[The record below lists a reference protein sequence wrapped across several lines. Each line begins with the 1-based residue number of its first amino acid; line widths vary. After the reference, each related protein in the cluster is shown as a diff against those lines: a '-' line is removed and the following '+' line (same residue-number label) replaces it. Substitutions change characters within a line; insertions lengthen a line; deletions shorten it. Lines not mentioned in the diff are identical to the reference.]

1 MFKGVQPRFS
11 GRGAGGR
18 FKSVEA
24 KIGAMNSLVLTSLFP
39 VILLIAAGFG
49 AARLGWVREA
59 AVKDLSNLVFFLLM
73 PALLFRTMGRVRVEQ
88 LDFNPVAA
96 YFMAVGL
103 LVVGTF
109 LLQGFNRRAAVL
121 ALAVTYS
128 NAVMIGIALVTLV
141 FGQTGL
147 VALLTLVPIHSLVL
161 LTGATVLLELAM
173 ASEKAPGS
181 SRQRWLNT
189 VLKALQ
195 NALWHPVTL
204 PLLAGLLFAQTGW
217 LLPPMLEM
225 PLELLAKAFSPMALI
240 LVGVTLAFTLVGSH
254 WRGALALACVK
265 NILHPLLVYGL
276 CLGLGVTGLPMAV
289 MVVAAALP
297 MGANVFLFSQRYGV
311 AQELITASVAVSTA
325 MSLLTLTLAL
335 MLVS

>member
-1 MFKGVQPRFS
+1 
-11 GRGAGGR
+11 
-18 FKSVEA
+18 
-24 KIGAMNSLVLTSLFP
+24 MNSLVLSSLLP
-39 VILLIAAGFG
+39 VILLISAGFA
-49 AARLGWVREA
+49 AARLDWVRET

-73 PALLFRTMGRVRVEQ
+73 PALLFRTMGRVYVEQ
-88 LDFNPVAA
+88 LDFKPVVA
-96 YFMAVGL
+96 YFLAVGV

-128 NAVMIGIALVTLV
+128 NAIMIGIALVTLV
-141 FGQTGL
+141 FGQAGL
-147 VALLTLVPIHSLVL
+147 VTLLTLIPVHSLVL

-173 ASEKAPGS
+173 ASESASGS
-181 SRQRWLNT
+181 ARQRWLST

-195 NALWHPVTL
+195 NALFHPLTL

-217 LLPPMLEM
+217 VLPPMMEM
-225 PLELLAKAFSPMALI
+225 PLDLLARAFSPMALI
-240 LVGVTLAFTLVGSH
+240 LVGVTLGFTRVGSH
-254 WRGALALACVK
+254 WRGALKLAAVK
-265 NILHPLLVYGL
+265 NILHPMLVYGL

-325 MSLLTLTLAL
+325 LSVLTLTLAL

>member
-1 MFKGVQPRFS
+1 
-11 GRGAGGR
+11 
-18 FKSVEA
+18 
-24 KIGAMNSLVLTSLFP
+24 MNSLVLSSLLP
-39 VILLIAAGFG
+39 VILLISAGFA
-49 AARLGWVREA
+49 AARLDWVRET

-73 PALLFRTMGRVRVEQ
+73 PALLFRTMGRVYVEQ
-88 LDFNPVAA
+88 LDFKPVAA
-96 YFMAVGL
+96 YFLAVGV

-128 NAVMIGIALVTLV
+128 NAIMIGIALVTLV
-141 FGQTGL
+141 FGQAGL
-147 VALLTLVPIHSLVL
+147 VTLLTLIPVHSLVL

-173 ASEKAPGS
+173 ASERASGS
-181 SRQRWLNT
+181 ARQRWLST

-195 NALWHPVTL
+195 NALFHPLTL

-217 LLPPMLEM
+217 VLPTMMEM
-225 PLELLAKAFSPMALI
+225 PLDLLARAFSPMALI
-240 LVGVTLAFTLVGSH
+240 LVGVTLGFTRVGSH
-254 WRGALALACVK
+254 WRGASKLAAVK
-265 NILHPLLVYGL
+265 NILHPMLVYGL
-276 CLGLGVTGLPMAV
+276 CLALGVTGLPMAI

-311 AQELITASVAVSTA
+311 AQELITASVAVSTVL
-325 MSLLTLTLAL
+325 SVLTLTLAL

>member
-1 MFKGVQPRFS
+1 
-11 GRGAGGR
+11 
-18 FKSVEA
+18 
-24 KIGAMNSLVLTSLFP
+24 MNSLVLSSLLP
-39 VILLIAAGFG
+39 VILLISAGFA
-49 AARLGWVREA
+49 AARLDWVRET

-73 PALLFRTMGRVRVEQ
+73 PALLFRTMGRVYVEQ
-88 LDFNPVAA
+88 LDFKPVAA
-96 YFMAVGL
+96 YFLAVGV

-128 NAVMIGIALVTLV
+128 NAIMIGIALVTLV
-141 FGQTGL
+141 FGQAGL
-147 VALLTLVPIHSLVL
+147 VTLLTLIPVHSLVL

-173 ASEKAPGS
+173 ASERASGS
-181 SRQRWLNT
+181 ARQRWLSS

-195 NALWHPVTL
+195 NALFHPLTL

-217 LLPPMLEM
+217 VLPPLMEM
-225 PLELLAKAFSPMALI
+225 PLDLLARAFSPMALI
-240 LVGVTLAFTLVGSH
+240 LVGVTLGFTRVGSH
-254 WRGALALACVK
+254 WRGALKLAAVK
-265 NILHPLLVYGL
+265 NILHPMLVYGL
-276 CLGLGVTGLPMAV
+276 CLGLGVTGLPMAI

-311 AQELITASVAVSTA
+311 AQELITASVAVSTVL
-325 MSLLTLTLAL
+325 SVLTLTLAL

>member
-1 MFKGVQPRFS
+1 
-11 GRGAGGR
+11 
-18 FKSVEA
+18 
-24 KIGAMNSLVLTSLFP
+24 MNSLVLSSLLP
-39 VILLIAAGFG
+39 VILLISAGFA
-49 AARLGWVREA
+49 AARLDWVRET

-73 PALLFRTMGRVRVEQ
+73 PALLFRTMGRVHVEQ
-88 LDFNPVAA
+88 IDFKPVAA
-96 YFMAVGL
+96 YFLAVGV

-128 NAVMIGIALVTLV
+128 NAIMIGIALVTLV
-141 FGQTGL
+141 FGQAGL
-147 VALLTLVPIHSLVL
+147 VTLLTLIPVHSLVL

-173 ASEKAPGS
+173 ASESASGS
-181 SRQRWLNT
+181 ARQRWLSS

-195 NALWHPVTL
+195 NALFHPLTL

-217 LLPPMLEM
+217 VLPPMMEM
-225 PLELLAKAFSPMALI
+225 PLDLLARAFSPMALI
-240 LVGVTLAFTLVGSH
+240 LVGVTLGFTRVGSH
-254 WRGALALACVK
+254 WRGALKLAAVK
-265 NILHPLLVYGL
+265 NILHPMLVYGL
-276 CLGLGVTGLPMAV
+276 CLALGVTGLPMAI

-311 AQELITASVAVSTA
+311 AQELITASVAVSTVL
-325 MSLLTLTLAL
+325 SVLTLTLAL

>member
-1 MFKGVQPRFS
+1 
-11 GRGAGGR
+11 
-18 FKSVEA
+18 
-24 KIGAMNSLVLTSLFP
+24 MNSLVLSSLLP
-39 VILLIAAGFG
+39 VILLISAGFA
-49 AARLGWVREA
+49 AARLHWVRET

-73 PALLFRTMGRVRVEQ
+73 PALLFRTMGRVYVEQ
-88 LDFNPVAA
+88 LDFKPVAA
-96 YFMAVGL
+96 YFLAVGV

-128 NAVMIGIALVTLV
+128 NAIMIGIALVTLV
-141 FGQTGL
+141 FGQAGL
-147 VALLTLVPIHSLVL
+147 VTLLTLIPVHSLVL

-173 ASEKAPGS
+173 ASERASGS
-181 SRQRWLNT
+181 ARQRWLSS

-195 NALWHPVTL
+195 NALFHPLTL

-217 LLPPMLEM
+217 VLPPMMEM
-225 PLELLAKAFSPMALI
+225 PLDLLARAFSPMALI
-240 LVGVTLAFTLVGSH
+240 LVGVTLGFTRVGSH
-254 WRGALALACVK
+254 WRGALKLAAVK
-265 NILHPLLVYGL
+265 NILHPMLVYGL
-276 CLGLGVTGLPMAV
+276 CLGLGVKGLPMAI

-311 AQELITASVAVSTA
+311 AQELITASVAVSTVL
-325 MSLLTLTLAL
+325 SVLTLTLAL

>member
-1 MFKGVQPRFS
+1 
-11 GRGAGGR
+11 
-18 FKSVEA
+18 
-24 KIGAMNSLVLTSLFP
+24 MNSLVLSSLLP
-39 VILLIAAGFG
+39 VILLISAGFA
-49 AARLGWVREA
+49 AARLHWVRET

-73 PALLFRTMGRVRVEQ
+73 PALLFRTMGRVYVEQ
-88 LDFNPVAA
+88 LDFKPVAA
-96 YFMAVGL
+96 YFLAVGV

-128 NAVMIGIALVTLV
+128 NAIMIGIALVTLV
-141 FGQTGL
+141 FGQAGL
-147 VALLTLVPIHSLVL
+147 VTLLTLIPVHSLVL

-173 ASEKAPGS
+173 ASERASGS
-181 SRQRWLNT
+181 ARQGWLST

-195 NALWHPVTL
+195 NALFHPLTL

-217 LLPPMLEM
+217 VLPPLMEM
-225 PLELLAKAFSPMALI
+225 PLDLLARAFSPMALI
-240 LVGVTLAFTLVGSH
+240 LVGVTLGFTRVGSH
-254 WRGALALACVK
+254 WRGALKLAAVK
-265 NILHPLLVYGL
+265 NILHPMLAYGL
-276 CLGLGVTGLPMAV
+276 CLALGVTGLPMAI

-311 AQELITASVAVSTA
+311 AQELITASVAVSTVL
-325 MSLLTLTLAL
+325 SVLTLTLAL

>member
-1 MFKGVQPRFS
+1 
-11 GRGAGGR
+11 
-18 FKSVEA
+18 
-24 KIGAMNSLVLTSLFP
+24 MNSLVLTSLLP
-39 VILLIAAGFG
+39 VILLISAGFA
-49 AARLGWVREA
+49 AARLGRVRET

-73 PALLFRTMGRVRVEQ
+73 PALLFRTMGRVYVEQ
-88 LDFNPVAA
+88 LDFKPVAA
-96 YFMAVGL
+96 YFLAVGV

-128 NAVMIGIALVTLV
+128 NAIMIGIALVTLV
-141 FGQTGL
+141 FGQAGL
-147 VALLTLVPIHSLVL
+147 VTLLTLIPVHSLVL

-173 ASEKAPGS
+173 ASERASGS
-181 SRQRWLNT
+181 ARQGWLST

-195 NALWHPVTL
+195 NALFHPLTL

-217 LLPPMLEM
+217 VLPPLMEM
-225 PLELLAKAFSPMALI
+225 PLDLLARAFSPMALI
-240 LVGVTLAFTLVGSH
+240 LVGVTLGFTRVGSH
-254 WRGALALACVK
+254 WRGALKLAAVK
-265 NILHPLLVYGL
+265 NILHPMLVYGV
-276 CLGLGVTGLPMAV
+276 CLALGVTGLPMAI

-311 AQELITASVAVSTA
+311 AQELITASVAVSTVL
-325 MSLLTLTLAL
+325 SVLTLTLAL

>member
-1 MFKGVQPRFS
+1 
-11 GRGAGGR
+11 
-18 FKSVEA
+18 
-24 KIGAMNSLVLTSLFP
+24 MNSLVLSSLLP
-39 VILLIAAGFG
+39 VILLISAGFA
-49 AARLGWVREA
+49 AARLDWVRET

-73 PALLFRTMGRVRVEQ
+73 PALLFRTMGRVYVEQ
-88 LDFNPVAA
+88 LDFKPVAA
-96 YFMAVGL
+96 YFLAVGV

-128 NAVMIGIALVTLV
+128 NAIMIGIALVTLV
-141 FGQTGL
+141 FGQAGL
-147 VALLTLVPIHSLVL
+147 VTLLTLIPVHSLVL

-173 ASEKAPGS
+173 ASESASGS
-181 SRQRWLNT
+181 DRQRWLSS

-195 NALWHPVTL
+195 NALFHPLTL

-217 LLPPMLEM
+217 VLPPMMEM
-225 PLELLAKAFSPMALI
+225 PLDLLARAFSPMALI
-240 LVGVTLAFTLVGSH
+240 LVGVTLGFTRVGSH
-254 WRGALALACVK
+254 WRGALKLAAVK
-265 NILHPLLVYGL
+265 NILHPMLVYGL
-276 CLGLGVTGLPMAV
+276 CLALGVTGLPMAI

-311 AQELITASVAVSTA
+311 AQELITASVAVSTVL
-325 MSLLTLTLAL
+325 SVLTLTLAL

>member
-1 MFKGVQPRFS
+1 
-11 GRGAGGR
+11 
-18 FKSVEA
+18 
-24 KIGAMNSLVLTSLFP
+24 MNSLVLSSLLP
-39 VILLIAAGFG
+39 VILLISAGFA
-49 AARLGWVREA
+49 AARLDWVRES

-73 PALLFRTMGRVRVEQ
+73 PALLFRTMGRVYVEQ
-88 LDFNPVAA
+88 LDFKPVVA
-96 YFMAVGL
+96 YFLAVGV

-128 NAVMIGIALVTLV
+128 NAIMIGIALVTLV
-141 FGQTGL
+141 FGQAGL
-147 VALLTLVPIHSLVL
+147 VTLLTLIPVHSLVL

-173 ASEKAPGS
+173 ASESASGS
-181 SRQRWLNT
+181 ARQRWLST

-195 NALWHPVTL
+195 NALFHPLTL

-217 LLPPMLEM
+217 VLPPLMEM
-225 PLELLAKAFSPMALI
+225 PLDLLARAFSPMALI
-240 LVGVTLAFTLVGSH
+240 LVGVTLGFTRVGSH
-254 WRGALALACVK
+254 WRGALKLAAVK
-265 NILHPLLVYGL
+265 NILHPMLVYGL
-276 CLGLGVTGLPMAV
+276 CLGLGVTGLPMAI

-311 AQELITASVAVSTA
+311 AQELITASVAVSTVL
-325 MSLLTLTLAL
+325 SVLTLTLAL